1 LRKEKVNQASLK
13 RFIPDLFVL
22 ALLGMI
28 AVAWVF
34 PQPGRSDSA
43 IPLQTIIDVGV
54 TLIFFF
60 YGLKLSPEK
69 MKEGMANWRIHTT
82 IQSITFLLFPLVVL
96 PFYFI
101 AKDTAYEPLWLGMF
115 FLAAL
120 PSTVSSS
127 VVMVSLAKGN
137 VAGAIFNASIS
148 GIIGIVATPLWIGLF
163 WGQDSGMGNY
173 SGILLDLF
181 TQIIVPA
188 IAGLLLHRFFN
199 RWVSKHGRML
209 SLFDKATILLIVY
222 KSFAVSFS
230 SGAFESIDALSLVLL
245 FVVVV
250 ALFGTIITI
259 TQKINAKIGF
269 NREDSITVLF
279 CGSKKSLAHGTV
291 MASVLFA
298 DVQGSGLYLL
308 PIMVYHAFQ
317 LFYISLMA
325 QKMRKEVEPAQTI
338 NI

>member
-1 LRKEKVNQASLK
+1 LK
-13 RFIPDLFVL
+13 RFIPDPFIL
-22 ALLGMI
+22 ALLSMI
-28 AVAWVF
+28 ALAWLF
-34 PQPGRSDSA
+34 PQLGKADSA
-43 IPLQTIIDVGV
+43 IPMQTIIDVGV

-69 MKEGMANWRIHTT
+69 MKEGMGNWRIHTI
-82 IQSITFLLFPLVVL
+82 IQSTTFLLFPLVVL
-96 PFYFI
+96 PFYFV
-101 AKDTAYEPLWLGMF
+101 AKNTAYEVLWLGMF

-148 GIIGIVATPLWIGLF
+148 GIIGIVATPLWISLF
-163 WGQDSGMGNY
+163 WGEASGMGDF
-173 SGILLDLF
+173 SGIVLDLF
-181 TQIIVPA
+181 TQIIVPV
-188 IAGLLLHRFFN
+188 IAGLLLHRFLN
-199 RWVSKHGRML
+199 RWVSKHGRTL

-222 KSFAVSFS
+222 KSFAGSFA
-230 SGAFESIDALSLVLL
+230 SGAFGGIDGWTLVLL
-245 FVVVV
+245 FVAVM
-250 ALFGTIITI
+250 ALFATIMAITK
-259 TQKINAKIGF
+259 KINTKIGF

-279 CGSKKSLAHGTV
+279 CGSKKSLVHGTV

-298 DVQGSGLYLL
+298 HIEGSGLYLL

-325 QKMRKEVEPAQTI
+325 QRMRKEVETTQPT
-338 NI
+338 NT